1 MSTAQKQNGEHIWHT
16 FFVKQLTFFSQA
28 ADIFEKSVKQLTFDW
43 MNFERMTP
51 DTGGMLDK
59 SYFDNSKSEK
69 SDYVRQLEGLVFVKK
84 IFLLER
90 GRERDRDR
98 DLTLPNL
105 KKSKLELI

>member
-1 MSTAQKQNGEHIWHT
+1 LSTAQKQNGEHIWHT

-69 SDYVRQLEGLVFVKK
+69 SDYVKK